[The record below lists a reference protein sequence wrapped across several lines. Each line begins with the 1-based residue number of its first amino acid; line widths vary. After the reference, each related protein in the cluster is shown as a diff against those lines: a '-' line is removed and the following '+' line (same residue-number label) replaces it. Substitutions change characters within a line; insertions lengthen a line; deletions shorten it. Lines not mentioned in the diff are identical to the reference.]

1 MVPNPI
7 KMDDF
12 GVPLFLETPKS
23 WLEVFTQICFSWLF
37 LCCWTVFLLLNVVHC
52 LYWLKDNI
60 VDE

>member
-23 WLEVFTQICFSWLF
+23 WLEVFYPDLFFLAVFVLLDSFFVVECCSW
-37 LCCWTVFLLLNVVHC
+37 FLLVERKQC
-52 LYWLKDNI
+52 R
-60 VDE
+60 